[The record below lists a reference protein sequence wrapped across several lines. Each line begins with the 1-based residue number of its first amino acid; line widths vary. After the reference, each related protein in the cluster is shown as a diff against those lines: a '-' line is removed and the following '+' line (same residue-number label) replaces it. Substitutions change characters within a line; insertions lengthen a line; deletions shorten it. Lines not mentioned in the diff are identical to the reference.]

1 MVTIKKRKVEIIAFE
16 RERVVV
22 RAALMNCPVCL
33 SDSEMLTAEQ
43 AAALIQVEAESIRTW
58 LAEGKAHGVETIGG
72 QPRVCKNSL
81 FCHRNSSN
89 SNGGIV

>member
-22 RAALMNCPVCL
+22 RAALMSCPVCL

-58 LAEGKAHGVETIGG
+58 LAEGKAHGVEIIGG
-72 QPRVCKNSL
+72 QHRVCKNSL

-89 SNGGIV
+89 SNGGIL